1 MAKFNDSKSDHI
13 FSREPL
19 KKRAAPIWRDLR
31 LLVAVQLYMLGRI
44 SSDRASKLADVPHV
58 EFLLSLGF
66 YKVFPLLAE
75 LTELERAAF
84 QAKNKPKEPPLPPS
98 PPTSKENGQERP
110 KETSTASE
118 VDGPKKKPRENPPQQ
133 TTQEKL

>member
-1 MAKFNDSKSDHI
+1 MTNYDDSKSDQM

-31 LLVAVQLYMLGRI
+31 ILVAVQLYMLGRI

-75 LTELERAAF
+75 LVELERAAF
-84 QAKNKPKEPPLPPS
+84 QAKSKPKEPATSPAGESKTNLQEQPKS
-98 PPTSKENGQERP
+98 PPANSVPADSG
-110 KETSTASE
+110 
-118 VDGPKKKPRENPPQQ
+118 KKPGSNPPPQE
-133 TTQEKL
+133 TQEKP

>member
-1 MAKFNDSKSDHI
+1 MANYNDSRSDQM

-66 YKVFPLLAE
+66 YKVFPLQSE
-75 LTELERAAF
+75 LTELERAAH
-84 QAKNKPKEPPLPPS
+84 QAKIKPSEPAAVAVGESKPAPQGQPKESSANSATTDSEKKTVSS
-98 PPTSKENGQERP
+98 PHQQE
-110 KETSTASE
+110 
-118 VDGPKKKPRENPPQQ
+118 
-133 TTQEKL
+133 TQEKP

>member
-1 MAKFNDSKSDHI
+1 MAQFNDSKSDQI

-66 YKVFPLLAE
+66 YKVFPLQGE
-75 LTELERAAF
+75 LVELERAVH
-84 QAKNKPKEPPLPPS
+84 QAKNKSKDPAYSLEQTIKAIDKES
-98 PPTSKENGQERP
+98 AKRTST
-110 KETSTASE
+110 ETSPQDS
-118 VDGPKKKPRENPPQQ
+118 GRSPGENPPRHE
-133 TTQEKL
+133 TQEKP

>member
-1 MAKFNDSKSDHI
+1 MSQFNDSKSDQI

-66 YKVFPLLAE
+66 YKVFPLQAE
-75 LTELERAAF
+75 LVELERVAA
-84 QAKNKPKEPPLPPS
+84 QAKMKPKEPAAPLKKIPEPS
-98 PPTSKENGQERP
+98 S
-110 KETSTASE
+110 AS
-118 VDGPKKKPRENPPQQ
+118 RENPAAPPPNDPVKSPPENPPGQEM
-133 TTQEKL
+133 QEKP

>member
-1 MAKFNDSKSDHI
+1 MSQYNDSKSDQF

-66 YKVFPLLAE
+66 YKVFPLQAE
-75 LTELERAAF
+75 LVELERAAQ
-84 QAKNKPKEPPLPPS
+84 QAKNKPKAS
-98 PPTSKENGQERP
+98 PIPTELASKPAE
-110 KETSTASE
+110 KETRLAMPAETTPKGSE
-118 VDGPKKKPRENPPQQ
+118 KPSAENPPNQDQ
-133 TTQEKL
+133 R